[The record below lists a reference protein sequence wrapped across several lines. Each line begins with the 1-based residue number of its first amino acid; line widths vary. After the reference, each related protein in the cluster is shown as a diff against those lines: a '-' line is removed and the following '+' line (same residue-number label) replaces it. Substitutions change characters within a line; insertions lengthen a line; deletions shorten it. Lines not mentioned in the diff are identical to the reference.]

1 MNTVTSKGYDPARI
15 GWEES
20 IFHTANGYLGVRASP
35 EEDVPAGVFSVRGTY
50 INALYDIKDI
60 RYGEKL
66 YGFPEEAQSIINL
79 TDVQT
84 IRLWVD
90 GELFRLQDGEILKY
104 EREVNMEKG
113 FCQRAITW
121 RSPGGKE
128 AKIRVRRMASLC
140 QRELFLLSYRV
151 IPLNFEGE
159 IIMVGEENG
168 DVANFSN
175 PDDPRV
181 AAESPRHLIVQ
192 STERMDD
199 TTLIVSKTTRSDFT
213 VACAVKYQ
221 LDNGAEST
229 SWVDGERV
237 LTRVTCLAER
247 NEAVTLTKY
256 CIFTDSRREEDP
268 RSAALDILRGAA
280 EHTPEDWLERQE
292 EVLQTFWEESRVT
305 VAGDRKLQTSLDY
318 SLYTLFCSAGR
329 DEISNVA
336 AKGLSGE
343 GYEGH
348 YFWDSE
354 IYIFPVFLLTSRNI
368 AKNMLAY
375 RHHILPKAREHAKL
389 MGHDKGAL
397 YAWRTISG
405 SECSG
410 YYPSG
415 SAQYHLSADVAHSFI
430 QYYLATGD
438 IAFMRDRGA
447 EVLVETARL
456 FLDAGHWVDGA
467 FHLDCV
473 TGPDEYTCIV
483 NNNFYTNAA
492 ARQNLLWA
500 AKIMLDL
507 RKTGMAEEVTE
518 KLGITDAELMAFV
531 DAGENILLPYDP
543 LRGIH
548 AQDDSFLCKTPVDLA
563 DIPKE
568 NFPLLMHYHPLWLYR
583 HQVCKQA
590 DTVLAHYLFEDL
602 ADEDTMRRSY
612 DYYEKCTTHDS
623 SLSTCVF
630 SIMAAKLGDMNKA
643 MDYFRSTAT
652 LDLDDTHNNT
662 RDGIH
667 TANMGGVY
675 LSIVAG
681 FGGLRI
687 KEDGLHL
694 TPRLPK
700 EWDGYSFTLRYLDA
714 VIKIKV
720 LKDRCSLELIAGD
733 PVTVFVNGKKVK
745 VKDKAK
751 IDLK

>member
-1 MNTVTSKGYDPARI
+1 MKAIRSKGFDPARI

-20 IFHTANGYLGVRASP
+20 IFHTANGYLGVRASLEEGAP
-35 EEDVPAGVFSVRGTY
+35 ENAFTVRGTY

-60 RYGEKL
+60 KYGEKL
-66 YGFPEEAQSIINL
+66 YGFPETAQGIVNL

-84 IRLWVD
+84 VRLWVD
-90 GELFRLQDGEILKY
+90 GEFFSLTEGEILKY
-104 EREVNMEKG
+104 EREVRMDKG
-113 FCQRAITW
+113 FSQRSITW
-121 RSPGGKE
+121 RSPNGKE
-128 AKIRVRRMASLC
+128 VQIRVRRMASLN
-140 QRELFLLSYRV
+140 QRELFILSYRV
-151 IPLNFEGE
+151 RPLNFEGE
-159 IIMVGEENG
+159 IVLEGEENG
-168 DVANFSN
+168 NVENFSN

-181 AAESPRHLIVQ
+181 SAESPKHLFVQ
-192 STERMDD
+192 EARRVDD
-199 TTLIVSKTTRSDFT
+199 ATLIVSTTGRSDLT
-213 VACAVKYQ
+213 VACAVKYR
-221 LDNGAEST
+221 LDEAGEAT
-229 SWVDGERV
+229 SRVDGERV
-237 LTRVTCLAER
+237 LTRVTYLAEQD
-247 NEAVTLTKY
+247 EDVTLTKY
-256 CIFTDSRREEDP
+256 CVFTDSRREADP
-268 RSAALDILRGAA
+268 RAAALGILNEAV
-280 EHTPEDWLERQE
+280 ELDPEYWMIRQQE
-292 EVLQTFWEESRVT
+292 KLDRFWKESRVT
-305 VAGDRKLQTSLDY
+305 VDGDKKLQASLDY

-329 DEISNVA
+329 DEISNVP

-354 IYIFPVFLLTSRNI
+354 IYIFPFFLLTNPDI

-375 RHHILPKAREHAKL
+375 RHHILPEAREHAKT
-389 MGHDKGAL
+389 MGHEKGAL

-415 SAQYHLSADVAHSFI
+415 SAQYHLSGDVAHSFI

-438 IAFMRDRGA
+438 IAFMRDKGA

-456 FLDAGHWVDGA
+456 FMDAGHWVDGA

-492 ARQNLLWA
+492 AGQNLLWA
-500 AKIMLDL
+500 TKIILDL
-507 RKTGMAEEVTE
+507 RKAGMADEVTE
-518 KLGITDAELMAFV
+518 KLAITDVELMAFV
-531 DAGENILLPYDP
+531 DAGENMLLPYDS

-548 AQDDSFLCKTPVDLA
+548 AQDDSFLKKTPVDLA
-563 DIPKE
+563 YIPEE
-568 NFPLLMHYHPLWLYR
+568 NFPLLMHCHPLWLYR

-602 ADEDTMRRSY
+602 ADEDIMRRSY

-630 SIMAAKLGDMNKA
+630 SIMAAKLGDMDKA
-643 MDYFRSTAT
+643 MDYFRRTAT
-652 LDLDDTHNNT
+652 LDLDDTHGNT

-675 LSIVAG
+675 LGIVAG

-694 TPRLPK
+694 SPRLPEK
-700 EWDGYSFTLRYLDA
+700 WDGYSFTVKHMGATINIQVR
-714 VIKIKV
+714 KN
-720 LKDRCSLELIAGD
+720 RCTLELLNGE
-733 PVTVFVNGKKVK
+733 PVTVFISGKKVK
-745 VKDKAK
+745 VKDKTK
-751 IDLK
+751 VDL